1 MKGIA
6 TSDADG
12 PEATNNFAPHF
23 QQNSR
28 LRGFLVVQF
37 WQ

>member
-6 TSDADG
+6 ISAADC
-12 PEATNNFAPHF
+12 PEATSSFAPHF

-28 LRGFLVVQF
+28 FKGFLVVQF